1 MRLHQHRRQVYVPLL
16 KGNIWSKMEN
26 KCSTPSLSDKSKWI
40 MRLIVQEDRLL
51 IKPSEC
57 HKNEVII
64 FFSFES
70 IKPPQISL
78 SHFIHYDNCKSTCQI
93 SVMIL

>member
-1 MRLHQHRRQVYVPLL
+1 MP
-16 KGNIWSKMEN
+16 
-26 KCSTPSLSDKSKWI
+26 
-40 MRLIVQEDRLL
+40 LIVQEDRLL

-57 HKNEVII
+57 YKKEVIN
-64 FFSFES
+64 FFFFPLEY
-70 IKPPQISL
+70 IKASKISL

>member
-1 MRLHQHRRQVYVPLL
+1 MPLL
-16 KGNIWSKMEN
+16 KGNIWSKMKN

-40 MRLIVQEDRLL
+40 MPLIVQEDRLL

-57 HKNEVII
+57 YKKEVMN
-64 FFSFES
+64 FFSPLEY
-70 IKPPQISL
+70 IKASKRTL
-78 SHFIHYDNCKSTCQI
+78 SHFIHYDNCKSACQI